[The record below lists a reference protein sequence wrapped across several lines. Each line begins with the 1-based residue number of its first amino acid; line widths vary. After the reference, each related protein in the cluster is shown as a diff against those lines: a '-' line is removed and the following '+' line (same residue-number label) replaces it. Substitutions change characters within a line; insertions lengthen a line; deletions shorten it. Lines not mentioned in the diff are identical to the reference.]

1 MRPVVLV
8 LVLAAA
14 LLVSCGEPDPTH
26 AYRLTDAGP
35 VPGTF
40 DWSLEPPED
49 VTPAIG
55 PAEAYREL
63 PGAGEEP
70 QVFVALGRVRSEYDG
85 SVGPTAWLFVT
96 PHLCFATAKGDL
108 VSPGRF
114 GDGDGCTDD
123 NLYVQGVDAA
133 TGEVLGGFSAFLP
146 PGGWTPA
153 REGVPAPTV
162 VTTQA
167 GTTRLH

>member
-1 MRPVVLV
+1 MRRLAVAA
-8 LVLAAA
+8 VLATVLAGC
-14 LLVSCGEPDPTH
+14 SSPDPFA
-26 AYRLTDAGP
+26 AYRLTEAED
-35 VPGTF
+35 VPGSF
-40 DWSLEPPED
+40 DWSMLPPED
-49 VTPAIG
+49 VAPAIDA
-55 PAEAYREL
+55 AEAYRRL

-70 QVFVALGRVRSEYDG
+70 TATVALGRVRNEFDG

-123 NLYVQGVDAA
+123 NLYVQGVDAT
-133 TGEVLGGFSAFLP
+133 TGEVLGGFSAFDSVE
-146 PGGWTPA
+146 GWTPA
-153 REGVPAPTV
+153 RAGTPAPV
-162 VTTQA
+162 EVRTQE